1 MRRIVTFDEY
11 MEDMSDEEYGRL
23 QNKYCEMSTIEQ
35 YEWLNYIDEF
45 LEIENL
51 DEYFK
56 GILEIIDKIWH
67 NNSNLLTSEFRDFVD
82 ELVDNETAMIYLM
95 GYILKKSNERKDWL
109 KPIKTAKVN
118 KGEKYGI

>member
-23 QNKYCEMSTIEQ
+23 QNKYCEMSIIEQ

-56 GILEIIDKIWH
+56 EILEIIDKIWH

-95 GYILKKSNERKDWL
+95 GYILKK
-109 KPIKTAKVN
+109 
-118 KGEKYGI
+118 

>member
-1 MRRIVTFDEY
+1 MTRIVIFDEY

-23 QNKYCEMSTIEQ
+23 QNKYYEMSTIKQ

-56 GILEIIDKIWH
+56 GILEIIDKIWQ

-95 GYILKKSNERKDWL
+95 GYILKK
-109 KPIKTAKVN
+109 
-118 KGEKYGI
+118 

>member
-1 MRRIVTFDEY
+1 MTRIVTFDEY
-11 MEDMSDEEYGRL
+11 MEYMNDEEYGRL
-23 QNKYCEMSTIEQ
+23 QNKYCEMPIIEQ

-51 DEYFK
+51 DEYSK
-56 GILEIIDKIWH
+56 EILEKIDKIWQ

-95 GYILKKSNERKDWL
+95 GYILK
-109 KPIKTAKVN
+109 
-118 KGEKYGI
+118 